1 MDVRERRERR
11 TARLRARGEQLR
23 ARVEA
28 IPFFGNLI
36 SSFVRVEFID
46 RCMLIAA
53 QGMLALVPMLVV
65 IAAFFPHLT
74 ARGLEEFGDI
84 TGLGREG
91 TRVVH
96 SDVDISEVK
105 ANTGLIG
112 LAITFFSA
120 TSFARAV
127 QRMYERVWDQGYVG
141 GVAGYRRRFVWLV
154 GWLLMLQLL
163 ASATRVF
170 HPDGLILDLVRL
182 VLQMIVLS
190 TIWWATSWILL
201 FGRVAWSRLLLGSLL
216 TGVLLVLYSRGSELV
231 MPAYVTANADQFG
244 TLGVILSISTW
255 LIGFAGILVIC
266 SVVGRVLTEDP
277 TVRQLLTLA
286 GEALLALVPN
296 RRRREQGGTTAPP
309 AAR

>member
-1 MDVRERRERR
+1 MDVHGRRQRR
-11 TARLRARGEQLR
+11 SARLRARGEQIR

-65 IAAFFPHLT
+65 VAAFFPHLT
-74 ARGLEEFGDI
+74 ARGLEEFGDM

-127 QRMYERVWDQGYVG
+127 QRMYERVWQQDYVG

-154 GWLLMLQLL
+154 GWLLILQLF

-170 HPDGLILDLVRL
+170 HPHGLVLDMVRL
-182 VLQMIVLS
+182 GLQMVVLGV
-190 TIWWATSWILL
+190 IWWATSWMLL
-201 FGRVAWSRLLLGSLL
+201 FGRVAWSRLLVGSLL
-216 TGVLLVLYSRGSELV
+216 TGVLLVLYSRASTLV

-277 TVRQLLTLA
+277 TVRRLFTL
-286 GEALLALVPN
+286 GWEALLALTSGG
-296 RRRREQGGTTAPP
+296 RRQEQGETAVPP